1 MAIYFFYGEEDFNIE
16 KEIDKLKKGL
26 DKNFLEMSFKT
37 YDNPKFADLTA
48 ILRTQPMMFGKMLVV
63 INCIDYFSKT
73 FEDKEL
79 KEITSALENNNDNLD
94 IVFLAQLP
102 RNEGKKL
109 DSRKKFFKLLS
120 KFNAKEFPTIPTY
133 KTAEL
138 EDWVKKQAKSKGIK
152 PSPDAVTNLVIQVG
166 NNLRQLDTELDKLK
180 LLAFPSENITADM
193 VKEICISNE
202 DLFAFS
208 DLLMQNEKDKAL
220 LEFHKLLDKKHPLEI
235 LATLQTMIRRWIILK
250 AKSGELS
257 NYELSRLTG
266 QHEFVVQ
273 KTLQKLKR
281 TNLQDLV
288 ALKQNLTEAEY
299 RIKSGQALDV
309 EEEVENAILK

>member
-73 FEDKEL
+73 FEDKEI

-94 IVFLAQLP
+94 IVFLTQLP

-257 NYELSRLTG
+257 NYELARLTG

>member
-73 FEDKEL
+73 FEDKEI

-120 KFNAKEFPTIPTY
+120 KFNAKEFSTIPTY

-257 NYELSRLTG
+257 NYELARLTG